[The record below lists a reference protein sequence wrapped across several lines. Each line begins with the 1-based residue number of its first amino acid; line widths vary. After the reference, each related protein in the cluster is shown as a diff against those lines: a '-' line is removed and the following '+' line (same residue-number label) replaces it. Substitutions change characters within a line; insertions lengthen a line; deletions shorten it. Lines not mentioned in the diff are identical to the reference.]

1 MGLGFGFG
9 FGEARR
15 GAPRVAARAPVHHAV
30 REEDR
35 AARGEGARA
44 DRLHGAVGAQQR
56 HQRVLGA
63 LVRVGLGVKVK
74 VRWMRVRVWG
84 S

>member
-1 MGLGFGFG
+1 MGLGFGSGFG

-35 AARGEGARA
+35 AARGEGEGRA
-44 DRLHGAVGAQQR
+44 VPSL
-56 HQRVLGA
+56 
-63 LVRVGLGVKVK
+63 
-74 VRWMRVRVWG
+74 
-84 S
+84 